1 MNRNNILNAIFV
13 VSAMIDAELAMLANA
28 NKKPSV
34 IGRKYRPFDNSY
46 ATSIVSGANAQVN
59 GVDFEII
66 SEPYVKN
73 VKSWGDR
80 SYTRDM
86 VKVKSLE
93 SGMEYEVMWCEN
105 CLLDENGVR
114 YRDKEMRY

>member
-46 ATSIVSGANAQVN
+46 ATSIVSGADAQVN

-73 VKSWGDR
+73 VKSWGNK
-80 SYTRDM
+80 SYPRDM
-86 VKVKSLE
+86 VKVKSLV